1 MKKAFLVEKSLK
13 VETTTKKRDLKGSV
27 VFVDIEDDTYSS
39 YLEVLKQNDRLPYL
53 VDKSKFLSM
62 VDKEQLVLVDEV
74 YIKPLVF
81 NIKGTPITHDNL
93 ISEGFMP
100 RADMYVKNNTSVQL
114 VKGHT
119 WVVSNSI
126 DKFNKDVKYIED
138 LL

>member
-1 MKKAFLVEKSLK
+1 MEAFKVLNSLK
-13 VETTTKKRDLKGSV
+13 VETTTYKTDLKGSV

-53 VDKSKFLSM
+53 VDRSKFLSM
-62 VDKEQLVLVDEV
+62 VDKEQLVSVDEE
-74 YIKPLVF
+74 YIKPPVF
-81 NIKGTPITHDNL
+81 AIRGTPITHDNL
-93 ISEGFMP
+93 ISEGFTL

-126 DKFNKDVKYIED
+126 DKFNKDVKY
-138 LL
+138 

>member
-1 MKKAFLVEKSLK
+1 MEAFKVLNSLK
-13 VETTTKKRDLKGSV
+13 VETTTYKTDLKGSV

-62 VDKEQLVLVDEV
+62 VNKEQLVSVDDV
-74 YIKPLVF
+74 YVKSPVF
-81 NIKGTPITHDNL
+81 SNRGTPITHDNL
-93 ISEGFMP
+93 ISEGFML
-100 RADMYVKNNTSVQL
+100 RADMYVKNNTSVRP